1 MTPDADFSPIEEAAA
16 EWLVRRDRGL
26 SAAQE
31 AEMARWLAA
40 DPRHAATF
48 EALRE
53 TWTLVAAVPVA
64 AVRPPRA
71 ASVWRWTVP
80 TVLAAAAAVALL
92 FFSGPPDRHPGRN
105 GERWTTA
112 ATTAPGLVRK
122 LDLPDGSV
130 VHLNGDSRVEVAF
143 DPAFR
148 RVRLVRGEAHFSVSK
163 DAARPF
169 VVSAADVAVRVVG
182 TVFNVRLG
190 RESVDVL
197 VTEGKVRVGGATGGA
212 GAGVAAPRAEPGDE
226 AELTAGERVSIARA
240 GQAATASAAPVPVT
254 RVEMQQALAWQTRR
268 LEFDAWSLGE
278 IVAQFNRYND
288 HKLVVADARLLEQRF
303 GGSIPAGDRET
314 FVRMLEA
321 NFGVVAERRERETL
335 LRRKAP

>member
-1 MTPDADFSPIEEAAA
+1 MATEHEFSPIEAAA
-16 EWLVRRDRGL
+16 ADWMVRCDRGL
-26 SAAQE
+26 SAGQE
-31 AEMARWLAA
+31 AELRRWLAA

-53 TWTLVAAVPVA
+53 TWAMMAAVPA
-64 AVRPPRA
+64 AEVRPRRA
-71 ASVWRWTVP
+71 APWRRWAAPVA
-80 TVLAAAAAVALL
+80 LAAAAAVALV
-92 FFSGPPDRHPGRN
+92 FFSGEKRAPAPGDT
-105 GERWTTA
+105 GTWTTT
-112 ATTAPGLVRK
+112 ATTVPGFVRK

-130 VHLNGDSRVEVAF
+130 VQLNGDSQVEVSFERA
-143 DPAFR
+143 AR
-148 RVRLVRGEAHFSVSK
+148 RVRLVRGEAHFSVSR

-190 RESVDVL
+190 QESVDVL
-197 VTEGKVRVGGATGGA
+197 VTEGKVRVGGADTATTAGGA
-212 GAGVAAPRAEPGDE
+212 DAAPKPAGG
-226 AELTAGERVSIARA
+226 AELGAGERVSIARA
-240 GQAATASAAPVPVT
+240 GPVAGPAPAPVAVT
-254 RVEMQQALAWQTRR
+254 AAEVQHALAWQTRR

-278 IVAQFNRYND
+278 IVAQFNRYNE

-321 NFGVVAERRERETL
+321 NFGVVAERREHETL
-335 LRRKAP
+335 LRRRTP